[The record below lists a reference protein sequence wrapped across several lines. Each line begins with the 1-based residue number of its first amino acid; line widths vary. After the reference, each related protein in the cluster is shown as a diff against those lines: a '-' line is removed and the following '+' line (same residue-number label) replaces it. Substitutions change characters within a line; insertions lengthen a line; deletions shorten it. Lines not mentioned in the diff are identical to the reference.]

1 MYDKEEYNKNL
12 EGLIKYSYA
21 YDILMEYWDYYPDDK
36 KEEIHKRLEGLG
48 L

>member
-1 MYDKEEYNKNL
+1 MSDPAWFSLDMAVNYFEAYN
-12 EGLIKYSYA
+12 
-21 YDILMEYWDYYPDDK
+21 ILMEYWDYYPDDK